1 MFDIFGTRKTEENV
15 NKLNLQYI
23 DYRDI
28 EKNEK
33 NFFDISKIESLAEDI
48 LENGLEKPVL
58 VVKTNRGFRI
68 VDGERRFTAMK
79 YNIDHSK
86 TQNIY
91 IPCIIRE
98 IEDED
103 TIEKR
108 LILANLMNREI
119 TPGEK
124 LKAIERLEEL
134 YQKEK
139 VENKLPK
146 RIRTLIAE
154 ATGLKETQVGTYQTI
169 NKNAI
174 EDVKEK
180 LSDGEITVEVAHEL
194 SKLAPE
200 AQTEILSQNETI
212 SKETI
217 QSYSKESNEDDE
229 VENEHLE
236 SEKKLEFINGVFNA
250 QYQNLAL
257 ILKKY
262 KCAEEFKQLKKLQLE
277 MHALL
282 KNTKEM
288 IEKQLEENSHE
299 CN

>member
-288 IEKQLEENSHE
+288 IEKQLEENR
-299 CN
+299 